1 VSITREQIVGAID
14 SVTGAPSVGIVHDI
28 VPGIVD
34 AIMELLAPP
43 APAKDKRVVEVEE
56 TR

>member
-28 VPGIVD
+28 TPGIVD

>member
-34 AIMELLAPP
+34 AIMDLLAPP
-43 APAKDKRVVEVEE
+43 APEKQKRVVEVEE